1 LRRDGCGRRF
11 VIGGF
16 ESVEG
21 HARLIGT
28 RGIRLRRGP
37 GGRLRSSFRA
47 TSTACPIAMASVRPR
62 GSMNAKPSENEK
74 PKPIARA
81 HERSWPVACRGGTR
95 HCDASLRSRPGVQW
109 HERKTTP
116 TWRAYSAKKSSRA
129 DDPAPKT
136 PTQRYAYAS
145 KLLGDR
151 DGGDFAPACSSQDLD
166 CVGRRRCSPLGP
178 AGGTLAHPAWFVIKV
193 KTSRKPVKSLA
204 GGYGA
209 AWPQQR
215 R

>member
-1 LRRDGCGRRF
+1 VIDVLMVAVLAVAWIYATVLWRRRRGRLEQ
-11 VIGGF
+11 IG
-16 ESVEG
+16 ERAT
-21 HARLIGT
+21 ARLYE
-28 RGIRLRRGP
+28 REAERR
-37 GGRLRSSFRA
+37 
-47 TSTACPIAMASVRPR
+47 T
-62 GSMNAKPSENEK
+62 K

-81 HERSWPVACRGGTR
+81 RERSWPVACRGATR
-95 HCDASLRSRPGVQW
+95 HCDARLRSRPGVQW
-109 HERKTTP
+109 HERKTIP
-116 TWRAYSAKKSSRA
+116 TWRARSAKKSSRA

-178 AGGTLAHPAWFVIKV
+178 AGGTLAHPACFVIKV

-204 GGYGA
+204 GRYGA